1 MNDDLPDLKEKNYS
15 QQQFE
20 KRCLKQFTNFATG
33 YDPLHNRN
41 FLKWLVN
48 KINAEFVLFTLS
60 GCSNPGEV
68 KIFGLLP
75 TSSYQPYTIATFKAT
90 SRLLIYIKTIKNLK
104 QSAKYVHDGVPDI
117 FWHSGLNPN
126 KGKGPATNS
135 DDFLEKAKRGGGG
148 GFFNPKLYVAD
159 FGNLKQGFFIVA
171 KGVKISTDQFSPP
184 KN

>member
-1 MNDDLPDLKEKNYS
+1 MNSILYNLDLEQLFVKCCPEGQFAKFVQNTFNKQVFRNDNFQRKVFGNNNLHTKKASWMTICQIWKKKNYT

-33 YDPLHNRN
+33 YDPQHNRN
-41 FLKWLVN
+41 FPKWLVN
-48 KINAEFVLFTLS
+48 KKNATFVLFTLS
-60 GCSNPGEV
+60 GCSNPREV

-126 KGKGPATNS
+126 
-135 DDFLEKAKRGGGG
+135 
-148 GFFNPKLYVAD
+148 
-159 FGNLKQGFFIVA
+159 
-171 KGVKISTDQFSPP
+171 
-184 KN
+184 